1 MLNRL
6 SNKQISNTNKF
17 LDTLLIV
24 QSLAKK
30 QSDIYSS
37 HTDWLILQEEK
48 LELLLIK
55 AFNDNKKEVLKRFD
69 EELPSVYNK
78 TNVVNFIKELNTVPL
93 EPRVDYQTFG
103 MFRFYKHTFSVE
115 IRDWMQKS
123 GTGGVIDS
131 ISRINPDPF
140 VNALDDVTFT
150 SVKGGGQSVFS
161 IFDIR
166 IDFALRDKDA
176 ERYIKNFN
184 LKLSSQVSKQ
194 LQSKIKFVLLEG
206 IKNGDSIPHLR
217 NKILDVFNKPID
229 VVVAPKLD
237 AFGNTIRQGYSYQ
250 ITPKQ
255 WANTVARTETSRAYN
270 VGRLDGFAQTGVV
283 DRVQFSTSP
292 DERLCPVCAPLEGTV
307 YKLADAVDY
316 IPQHPNCR
324 CQWIP
329 LLSKDDFFD
338 VKSKAAENAA
348 ALYSFEDRMSS
359 EFPNIRLSGMENIPA
374 PAKEE
379 IYSTLKA
386 MDSNYGVGFAE
397 KTLTDIMTFK
407 EYEKFVTAIT
417 AGDKQSSYAFYH
429 HYRNRKIIAFNDIS
443 PKYYKDPKS
452 FQRLMDQDVKVNW
465 HPKGTNNYNGVLTH
479 EQAHAIHDYI
489 ERAMIKVD
497 GEYMHADDVLKK
509 MVKEINKQNPL
520 FTSAHVSRYS
530 NENYHEFIA
539 EIMGQYRTA
548 PQLMTA
554 KSKQVAERIDKVFKA
569 GISWMEKTKVQALNN
584 IFDFEFL

>member
-6 SNKQISNTNKF
+6 SNKQINNTNKF

-55 AFNDNKKEVLKRFD
+55 AFNDNKKEVIKRFD
-69 EELPSVYNK
+69 EELPSVYSK
-78 TNVVNFIKELNTVPL
+78 TNVVNFIKELSTVPL

-131 ISRINPDPF
+131 ISRINTDPF
-140 VNALDDVTFT
+140 VNALDNVTFT
-150 SVKGGGQSVFS
+150 SVRGGGQSVFS

-194 LQSKIKFVLLEG
+194 LQSQIKFVLLEG

-217 NKILDVFNKPID
+217 NKILDVFNKPIN
-229 VVVAPKLD
+229 VAVAPKLD
-237 AFGNTIRQGYSYQ
+237 ALGNTIRQGYSYQ
-250 ITPKQ
+250 ISPKQ

-338 VKSKAAENAA
+338 IKSKAAENVE

-359 EFPNIRLSGMENIPA
+359 EFSNIKLSGVDELPA

-379 IYSTLKA
+379 IYNTLKA

-407 EYEKFVTAIT
+407 EYEKAIT
-417 AGDKQSSYAFYH
+417 EISSENRQHAYAFYH
-429 HYRNRKIIAFNDIS
+429 RYKNRKIIAFNDIS
-443 PKYYKDPKS
+443 PKYYKDPKA
-452 FQRLMDQDVKVNW
+452 FQRLLDRDIKIGW
-465 HPKGTNNYNGVLTH
+465 HPKGTNNYSGIVTH
-479 EQAHAIHDYI
+479 EEVHAIHKYL
-489 ERAMIKVD
+489 EKAMVKVD
-497 GEYMHADDVLKK
+497 DEYMKVDDVLRK
-509 MVKEINKQNPL
+509 MVEVINKENPI
-520 FTSAHVSRYS
+520 FTSRNISIYA
-530 NENYHEFIA
+530 NENYREFVA
-539 EIMGQYRTA
+539 ELMGQYRTA

-554 KSKQVAERIDKVFKA
+554 KAKEVAERIDKVFRA
-569 GISWMEKTKVQALNN
+569 GISWMGKTKIQALNN
-584 IFDFEFL
+584 IFEFNFL